1 MWCNRSQQSFGER
14 FFFIRWGNWDIE
26 KKYSEFPQ
34 SSSLLV
40 AELQINV
47 SVPTPKLPF
56 NQWVP
61 WGKALPCTNSVF
73 FHIFMMYFKK
83 GLCSP
88 CLLHFWEESRA
99 ESLSFRSL
107 GRMEESAFPHRYSKV
122 KSYLIGK
129 PEIFIWIYCTFRRLD
144 ASVIQEMLSV
154 VAPHTNLNQCAA
166 NLKAEV
172 LSVSIYNKTGPH
184 KMGWFFCHNNL
195 SVWSVTMLEI
205 TVADFCLF
213 VSLCF

>member
-1 MWCNRSQQSFGER
+1 MCPFPLQSCPLTNGYHEVRLYLAQTQVFFTSLWCTLKKDCVHLVCYISGRRAGLNRSAFVH
-14 FFFIRWGNWDIE
+14 
-26 KKYSEFPQ
+26 
-34 SSSLLV
+34 LV
-40 AELQINV
+40 EWKN
-47 SVPTPKLPF
+47 
-56 NQWVP
+56 
-61 WGKALPCTNSVF
+61 
-73 FHIFMMYFKK
+73 
-83 GLCSP
+83 
-88 CLLHFWEESRA
+88 
-99 ESLSFRSL
+99 
-107 GRMEESAFPHRYSKV
+107 AFPHRYSKV

-129 PEIFIWIYCTFRRLD
+129 LEIFIWIYCTFRRLD

-184 KMGWFFCHNNL
+184 KMGRFFCHNNL